1 MVIGALD
8 GYLNQFRKKGH
19 RKDILSL
26 KNVTEGKKSE
36 RRNGGVLG
44 RYGMQQAGCE
54 PQSLRLRVQEMG

>member
-19 RKDILSL
+19 RKDILNL

-36 RRNGGVLG
+36 RRSRGVLG
-44 RYGMQQAGCE
+44 RYG
-54 PQSLRLRVQEMG
+54 VQ